1 MITFYIGSFGAC
13 TSVGWLPSS
22 KPREEIRLG
31 GLFPGNRSKN
41 SKQRKERKLLSRRK
55 NPVVL
60 KAEFGSPREGRRKSR
75 SADRTRKIEKLVIV
89 TSQDGMDPPML
100 I

>member
-1 MITFYIGSFGAC
+1 LEAFF
-13 TSVGWLPSS
+13 
-22 KPREEIRLG
+22 RERE
-31 GLFPGNRSKN
+31 SKN
-41 SKQRKERKLLSRRK
+41 SKQRTERKSLSRRK

-60 KAEFGSPREGRRKSR
+60 KAEFDSPREGRRKSR
-75 SADRTRKIEKLVIV
+75 RADGTRQIEKLVIA